1 MDIGFVITYLLCP
14 IIVSVGLIT
23 GKRTGDHHQLLTAYA
38 FKGMFYFYSAAANLI
53 HFINQSHTERD
64 IIGLAIGLAII
75 EGTNG
80 IMEAKTAALEWAK
93 EQEKKI
99 ICENHRRSC
108 IETAFCYIQKRRIE
122 VMEHGPGAR

>member
-80 IMEAKTAALEWAK
+80 IMEAKTAALE
-93 EQEKKI
+93 
-99 ICENHRRSC
+99 
-108 IETAFCYIQKRRIE
+108 
-122 VMEHGPGAR
+122 

>member
-53 HFINQSHTERD
+53 HFINQSHTERLL
-64 IIGLAIGLAII
+64 GLRLDWRLLRGQ
-75 EGTNG
+75 
-80 IMEAKTAALEWAK
+80 ME
-93 EQEKKI
+93 
-99 ICENHRRSC
+99 
-108 IETAFCYIQKRRIE
+108 
-122 VMEHGPGAR
+122 

>member
-38 FKGMFYFYSAAANLI
+38 FKGMFYFYSAAVNLI

-64 IIGLAIGLAII
+64 II

-93 EQEKKI
+93 EQEKK
-99 ICENHRRSC
+99 
-108 IETAFCYIQKRRIE
+108 
-122 VMEHGPGAR
+122 

>member
-53 HFINQSHTERD
+53 HFIYQSHTERD

-93 EQEKKI
+93 EQEK
-99 ICENHRRSC
+99 NN
-108 IETAFCYIQKRRIE
+108 
-122 VMEHGPGAR
+122 M

>member
-93 EQEKKI
+93 EQEKI